1 MNTESC
7 PRVNKPRES
16 IIQFKTGNCPKKRKK
31 ERNEIRI
38 KLFDNKEGLEEIN
51 DEI

>member
-1 MNTESC
+1 MIPDRTE
-7 PRVNKPRES
+7 PYIGE
-16 IIQFKTGNCPKKRKK
+16 K

-38 KLFDNKEGLEEIN
+38 KLFDNKEGLEEII